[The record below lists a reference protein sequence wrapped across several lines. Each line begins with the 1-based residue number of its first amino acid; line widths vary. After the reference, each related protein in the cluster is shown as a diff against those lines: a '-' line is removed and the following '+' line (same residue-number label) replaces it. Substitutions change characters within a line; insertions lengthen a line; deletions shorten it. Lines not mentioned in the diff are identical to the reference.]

1 MVQKET
7 KTDIRPPEYD
17 VIITKDGEE
26 KVLVNSIWI
35 PKVEALLMEEDQHL
49 NPHASKSTAEFKKRA
64 KHYNINL
71 DWRQKNFEMEKKDK
85 LKFDH
90 LATSLNIE

>member
-1 MVQKET
+1 
-7 KTDIRPPEYD
+7 
-17 VIITKDGEE
+17 
-26 KVLVNSIWI
+26 
-35 PKVEALLMEEDQHL
+35 MEEDQHL